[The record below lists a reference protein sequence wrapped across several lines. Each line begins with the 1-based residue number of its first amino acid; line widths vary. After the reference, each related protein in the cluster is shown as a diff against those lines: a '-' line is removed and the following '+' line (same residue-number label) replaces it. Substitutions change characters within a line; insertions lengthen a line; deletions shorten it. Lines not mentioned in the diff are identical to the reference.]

1 MALPL
6 AGFLIGLVTPIAR
19 KVLVALG
26 IGLVTYVGYSQLIDQ
41 VKSHIIT
48 QMSGLPAKTMQIITL
63 YGLPESLAII
73 LGAFTTA
80 ASISALKK
88 FKVL

>member
-1 MALPL
+1 MFAFIMSL
-6 AGFLIGLVTPIAR
+6 ATPIVR
-19 KVLVALG
+19 RILIALG
-26 IGLVTYVGYSQLIDQ
+26 IGLVTYAGYDTLIATA
-41 VKSHIIT
+41 KNHIIT
-48 QMSGLPAKTMQIITL
+48 QMTGLPANTLQIISL